1 METNK
6 QEEYPDESIFSSIS
20 GVLDLVLGA
29 FTIPEIPVPP
39 LPPPLIFTG
48 ARLRPGLSAKT
59 IAARIIS
66 RQSDAGLIA
75 GDVFADGPNTTEF
88 MMLIVMEEII
98 DALLND
104 SVVNV
109 VIDPGVPV
117 TTTGVGNLGAPVISM
132 GATTSFGIGN
142 GIIR

>member
-6 QEEYPDESIFSSIS
+6 QEEYSDESIFSSIS

-29 FTIPEIPVPP
+29 FTIPEVPVTP

-48 ARLRPGLSAKT
+48 AKLRPGLSAKT
-59 IAARIIS
+59 IASRIIS
-66 RQSDAGLIA
+66 RQSDAGLIS

-109 VIDPGVPV
+109 VIDPGITVA
-117 TTTGVGNLGAPVISM
+117 TSGIGNLGAPVVSV
-132 GATTSFGIGN
+132 GSTTTFGIGN